1 MRRKIRD
8 EKEPQPATLSNLAE
22 AIQTIDQKLSNL
34 EITLPQSPRR
44 EYPKYGMDMAATI
57 IQKHVRRFL
66 VQKQFQLLMQSA
78 NQLQMYTDPSSPIT
92 MMPSPV
98 RFATPDRPRRMQS
111 NAEVQT
117 PTPPEEVAVEITSP
131 EKMSVVI
138 SPEGIDERESPEEEI
153 KSAFRSRVNTNK
165 VDVVEQQESLEAET
179 RSVYRSRIN
188 TIKPDVIDQQE

>member
-1 MRRKIRD
+1 
-8 EKEPQPATLSNLAE
+8 
-22 AIQTIDQKLSNL
+22 
-34 EITLPQSPRR
+34 
-44 EYPKYGMDMAATI
+44 
-57 IQKHVRRFL
+57 
-66 VQKQFQLLMQSA
+66 
-78 NQLQMYTDPSSPIT
+78 
-92 MMPSPV
+92 MPSPV

-138 SPEGIDERESPEEEI
+138 SPEGIDERESPVEEI

-188 TIKPDVIDQQE
+188 TIKPDVID